1 MQPLTRAQ
9 VRLVD
14 QLALAELGI
23 PGIVLME
30 NAARGATEVLLR
42 FAAQRGWN
50 AAAILCGSG
59 NNGGDA
65 YAVARLLHN
74 AGWRVELF
82 AAADPARL
90 QGDARINA
98 DICQRMGL
106 PITLMLDEAQLAAA
120 AQRWGNCPVLIDAL
134 LGTGFQ
140 GQVRPQLAAVIA
152 QVNRARAAGA
162 FVLALDVPSGLDCDA
177 GVPSNAAVEA
187 DCTVTFVAPKRGFT
201 QHSAASCLGTV
212 EVVGIGVPPSL
223 IERVRREA

>member
-9 VRLVD
+9 VRQVD
-14 QLALAELGI
+14 ERAITELGI

-30 NAARGATEVLLR
+30 NAARGASEVLQRL
-42 FAAQRGWN
+42 AQPHGWN
-50 AAAILCGSG
+50 TAALLCGSG
-59 NNGGDA
+59 NNGGDG

-106 PITLMLDEAQLAAA
+106 PTTLMLDEAQLAAA
-120 AQRWGNCPVLIDAL
+120 AQRWGSCPVLIDAL

-140 GQVRPQLAAVIA
+140 GPVRPHLAAVIT

-187 DCTVTFVAPKRGFT
+187 DCTVTFVAPKLGFT
-201 QHSAASCLGTV
+201 DPSAAPFLGMV
-212 EVVGIGVPPSL
+212 EVAGIGVPPSL
-223 IERVRREA
+223 IERVRSEA